1 MEGQDDCRAGN
12 YAPGLLFHLDN
23 GEVGTEPYPNIG
35 TARGPIIPVRG
46 RACCRL
52 QDFCQL
58 QGAVVAFYPGGRP
71 LSL

>member
-23 GEVGTEPYPNIG
+23 GEVGTEPYPNVG

-52 QDFCQL
+52 QDFVSCK
-58 QGAVVAFYPGGRP
+58 A
-71 LSL
+71 LSSPSILAAAR